1 LYLVATTKIG
11 IKFIPPKF
19 IINLF
24 RVYTNLAP
32 LLVQII
38 RSIKYRTY
46 HGISIMRV
54 PQKLSMA
61 AMAAIV
67 LAAIAAGNN
76 GGNSGGGGSSGNGG
90 GCDDEDIGGYSN
102 GGAHRQQ
109 STKSGRGRN
118 GEDND
123 DNGRGWQ

>member
-1 LYLVATTKIG
+1 MTD
-11 IKFIPPKF
+11 
-19 IINLF
+19 
-24 RVYTNLAP
+24 
-32 LLVQII
+32 
-38 RSIKYRTY
+38 
-46 HGISIMRV
+46 

-76 GGNSGGGGSSGNGG
+76 GGNSGGGGSSGG
-90 GCDDEDIGGYSN
+90 GCGCEDEDISGYSN

-118 GEDND
+118 SEGDD
-123 DNGRGWQ
+123 DNGQRR

>member
-1 LYLVATTKIG
+1 M
-11 IKFIPPKF
+11 
-19 IINLF
+19 
-24 RVYTNLAP
+24 
-32 LLVQII
+32 
-38 RSIKYRTY
+38 KYRTY
-46 HGISIMRV
+46 HGISIMTV

-67 LAAIAAGNN
+67 LAEIVAGNI
-76 GGNSGGGGSSGNGG
+76 GGNSSGGGSSGSGG

-118 GEDND
+118 GKDTMTTGEDGNS
-123 DNGRGWQ
+123 NGQERQQRQGQ